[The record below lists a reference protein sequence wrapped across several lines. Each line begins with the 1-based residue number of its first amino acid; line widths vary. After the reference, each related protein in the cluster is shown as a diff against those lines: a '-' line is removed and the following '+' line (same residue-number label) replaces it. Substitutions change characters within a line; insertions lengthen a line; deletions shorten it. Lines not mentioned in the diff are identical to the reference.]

1 MHSNS
6 DNIVV
11 EPYTNANEV
20 IDELFESLFSKYQTG
35 LETSVREREV
45 IFSFIQFDRCIISV
59 TR

>member
-11 EPYTNANEV
+11 APYTNANEV

-45 IFSFIQFDRCIISV
+45 IFS
-59 TR
+59 